1 MKDIK
6 VTDSVKYIGVDDH
19 DIDLFES
26 QYVVPNG
33 VSYNSYVILDE
44 KVAVMDTVDARK
56 TDEWLVNLEEALDGR
71 NVDYIVVSHM
81 EPDHAASLQVL
92 AEKYPEAKV
101 VGNAKTFNMIPQF
114 FTFDLEGRK
123 VVVKEGDTLSL
134 GSHTLQFVMAPMVH
148 WPEVMVAYET
158 SEKILFSADGFG
170 KFGALDADEDWA
182 CEARRYYFNICGK
195 YGVQV
200 QNLLKKAAG
209 LDIEIICPLH
219 GPILK
224 ENLGYYI
231 GLYDTWSKY
240 EPENEGILIAYASI
254 HGNTAAAAKKLAEIL
269 EAKGAPKVVVADL
282 SRDDMA
288 EVIEDA
294 FRYDR
299 LVLAAATYDAG
310 IFPCMEDF
318 LHHLKAKNYQKRK
331 VAFMENGS
339 WAPMAAKIM
348 KGIVEGFKNIEM
360 VDPVVTIKST
370 MNDENI
376 KTMEELTESIR
387 ERGVLLPILVRK
399 TNDEEFEIISGHRRT
414 HAARLAGLEK
424 VPVIIRELSDDDA
437 TIVMVDS
444 NIQREEILP
453 SEKAYAFQ
461 MKLEAI
467 HHKGIK
473 GAESREVVGEANGLS
488 GRQVSR
494 YIKLTNLLPEL
505 LEMVDE
511 KKIAIK
517 LAVEIAE
524 LSENEQQD
532 ILDYFNLGYKVSL
545 EQVKAIKNK
554 EKSTEIIERPED
566 KTKEGTKVTISRK
579 KLKQY
584 FPENY
589 TKAEMENII
598 YQLLEK
604 WKSDGYDI

>member
-56 TDEWLVNLEEALDGR
+56 TDEWLANLEEALEGR

-92 AEKYPEAKV
+92 AEKYPEAQI

-114 FTFDLEGRK
+114 FAFDLEGRK

-240 EPENEGILIAYASI
+240 EPEDKGILIAYASI

-318 LHHLKAKNYQKRK
+318 LHHLKVKNYQKRK

-376 KTMEELTESIR
+376 KTMEELA
-387 ERGVLLPILVRK
+387 
-399 TNDEEFEIISGHRRT
+399 D
-414 HAARLAGLEK
+414 
-424 VPVIIRELSDDDA
+424 
-437 TIVMVDS
+437 
-444 NIQREEILP
+444 
-453 SEKAYAFQ
+453 
-461 MKLEAI
+461 
-467 HHKGIK
+467 
-473 GAESREVVGEANGLS
+473 
-488 GRQVSR
+488 
-494 YIKLTNLLPEL
+494 NLL
-505 LEMVDE
+505 
-511 KKIAIK
+511 
-517 LAVEIAE
+517 
-524 LSENEQQD
+524 
-532 ILDYFNLGYKVSL
+532 
-545 EQVKAIKNK
+545 
-554 EKSTEIIERPED
+554 
-566 KTKEGTKVTISRK
+566 
-579 KLKQY
+579 
-584 FPENY
+584 
-589 TKAEMENII
+589 
-598 YQLLEK
+598 
-604 WKSDGYDI
+604 